1 MNRGQRCDSIAA
13 QINTEHL
20 SSHQLFVDRAIAAVD
35 VLSVTVDNNIDD
47 AQWIMDGIGVI
58 IAVRRRIGGRS
69 VGGQRSKGK
78 REESQSQSQS
88 QCRPK
93 LAQRKKRQHDE
104 MTQSPEPGSLFCVL
118 RLSKRTRKPLWIIII
133 EESSS
138 LIGGS
143 WFACDCGL

>member
-78 REESQSQSQS
+78 SHSHSHSHSRSADQNS
-88 QCRPK
+88 
-93 LAQRKKRQHDE
+93 LKKKK
-104 MTQSPEPGSLFCVL
+104 T
-118 RLSKRTRKPLWIIII
+118 TR
-133 EESSS
+133 
-138 LIGGS
+138 
-143 WFACDCGL
+143 